1 MGYFT
6 VEVKPLMPASTQHAA
21 AFTAGDLL
29 FDWFGF
35 EIPRGGAKLVGVTAL
50 VRPKGDAGPTP
61 NNFGFDLIFGKVGT
75 SLGTGN
81 AVGFLVTPQE
91 DILGSVNIATSNFTG
106 PDSAVSTSCTS
117 VASVSG
123 VDMVIS
129 PDVTALNTGAN
140 VGYDKF
146 YVAGI
151 ANGAIDLTSAINII
165 AADTAVDPTI
175 TVDGTGANLVEQF
188 RVGDVIQL
196 GNAVSGAAADVVM
209 GTVASITGATELEL
223 TANSAN
229 VSKDGSIIYNQNP
242 IKLLLHFEK

>member
-1 MGYFT
+1 MAYFT
-6 VEVKPLMPASTQHAA
+6 VEVKPLIPASTQHAG

-50 VRPKGDAGPTP
+50 VRPKGDTDPTP

-75 SLGTGN
+75 TLGTAN
-81 AVGFLVTPQE
+81 AVAFLNAPTN
-91 DILGSVNIATSNFTG
+91 DIIGSVNIAAANYGAAGT
-106 PDSAVSTSCTS
+106 VSTSCTS
-117 VASVSG
+117 VASVSDLS
-123 VDMVIS
+123 VVIA
-129 PDVTALNTGAN
+129 PDDTALNTGAN

-175 TVDGTGANLVEQF
+175 TVDGTGVDLEEQF
-188 RVGDVIQL
+188 LPGDVIQL
-196 GNAVSGAAADVVM
+196 GNTVTGAAADVVM
-209 GTVASITGATELEL
+209 GTVASITSATALEL